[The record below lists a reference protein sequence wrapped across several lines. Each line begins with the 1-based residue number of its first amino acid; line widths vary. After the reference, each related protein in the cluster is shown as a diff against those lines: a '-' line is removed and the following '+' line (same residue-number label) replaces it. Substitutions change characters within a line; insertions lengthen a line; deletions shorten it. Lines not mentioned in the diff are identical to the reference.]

1 LLCTA
6 QLVCTLG
13 RLAWAGVEQVL
24 PIIRVERTR
33 RLGRRSEL
41 EGAPSRCAHRATR
54 RVPASKSTSKA
65 QTAISGIGRRLSL
78 DSAAIVLAV
87 SCLNYDLSNSGSH
100 GPWSGAGGDRDSL
113 SRRDSA
119 PGGRSRCCSL
129 CIVIPDPAKPED
141 QPEYN
146 ARTMH
151 APAATRESRLPIEAR
166 SESAVLVFKFI
177 AHLSAPRPRRPSSC
191 ANVPLSLLPA

>member
-1 LLCTA
+1 MAACGGPVPIRA
-6 QLVCTLG
+6 QVEAEAAVCTLG

-54 RVPASKSTSKA
+54 TRRVPASKSTKA

-100 GPWSGAGGDRDSL
+100 GPWSGELGW
-113 SRRDSA
+113 
-119 PGGRSRCCSL
+119 
-129 CIVIPDPAKPED
+129 
-141 QPEYN
+141 
-146 ARTMH
+146 
-151 APAATRESRLPIEAR
+151 
-166 SESAVLVFKFI
+166 
-177 AHLSAPRPRRPSSC
+177 
-191 ANVPLSLLPA
+191 